1 MIARNNIN
9 TFELRKFIKII
20 LLLLAVLI
28 SILTLYL
35 SQRLVNK
42 IAIEETKNMEI
53 WAMAT
58 RILSDPEAQGDLGF
72 HLKIIQSN
80 ETIPAILVSEKG
92 KIIQYINIGSG
103 QQGYSDAELQER
115 LKGFQEENA
124 PIRIPIDEN
133 VNYMVYY
140 GKSSVLKQLEY
151 YPYVILGI
159 VALFVLVSYS
169 AFSYSTRSEQNQ
181 VWVGLAKETA
191 HQLGTPISSLMGWI
205 ACIENDIIPDN
216 AAQEMT
222 KDVDRLKI
230 ITERFSKIGSEP
242 VLGEMDFNQV
252 VRESLEYME
261 SRIGS
266 GVAFDWDIPQEPL
279 RVMMNINLFQWVIE
293 NLVKNSVDAMEG
305 AGKLQCFVESKGN
318 KVYMD
323 IVDTG
328 KGILRGQAK
337 DIFKPGFTTK
347 KRGWGLG
354 LSLAKRIVEDYHN
367 GLIYV
372 KESVPFKRT
381 VIRVQLNLME
391 GSK

>member
-140 GKSSVLKQLEY
+140 GKSSVLKQL
-151 YPYVILGI
+151 
-159 VALFVLVSYS
+159 
-169 AFSYSTRSEQNQ
+169 
-181 VWVGLAKETA
+181 
-191 HQLGTPISSLMGWI
+191 
-205 ACIENDIIPDN
+205 
-216 AAQEMT
+216 
-222 KDVDRLKI
+222 
-230 ITERFSKIGSEP
+230 
-242 VLGEMDFNQV
+242 
-252 VRESLEYME
+252 
-261 SRIGS
+261 
-266 GVAFDWDIPQEPL
+266 
-279 RVMMNINLFQWVIE
+279 
-293 NLVKNSVDAMEG
+293 
-305 AGKLQCFVESKGN
+305 
-318 KVYMD
+318 
-323 IVDTG
+323 
-328 KGILRGQAK
+328 
-337 DIFKPGFTTK
+337 
-347 KRGWGLG
+347 
-354 LSLAKRIVEDYHN
+354 
-367 GLIYV
+367 
-372 KESVPFKRT
+372 
-381 VIRVQLNLME
+381 
-391 GSK
+391 